1 MPHADLD
8 RGGRVDTVDPA
19 HAPGAGAHEPGGLTA
34 AQAIESVRLLA
45 PSCDA
50 FAVTEVNPMKDLGDM
65 TSTLAA
71 YLVFHFV
78 IAAAAS

>member
-1 MPHADLD
+1 
-8 RGGRVDTVDPA
+8 
-19 HAPGAGAHEPGGLTA
+19 
-34 AQAIESVRLLA
+34 
-45 PSCDA
+45 
-50 FAVTEVNPMKDLGDM
+50 MKDLGDM